1 RFGMFLVYILL
12 FECFV
17 QVLSKGFFIVLI
29 VMFYCLFSSFS
40 YLWF

>member
-1 RFGMFLVYILL
+1 MFLVYILL

-29 VMFYCLFSSFS
+29 VMF
-40 YLWF
+40 